1 MGEVI
6 VVSTVLDIGLALVAL
21 ALLWGVFRL
30 LDRAAGRDWY
40 EVSSTILHEPL
51 AAAVYYGLRFI
62 GAATLMGLLLG

>member
-6 VVSTVLDIGLALVAL
+6 FVSTALDIGLALVAL

-30 LDRAAGRDWY
+30 LDHAAGRKWW
-40 EVSSTILHEPL
+40 EVSDTILRDPL